1 MARAR
6 LGIVAALV
14 PALVGAFVAGPPA
27 LAAHAR
33 RHHAGAAHACPD
45 ANLLP
50 TRSDLSRIRA
60 AVVCLVNRERAG
72 HGERPLRPNRRLR
85 IAAQGHSASMAAAG
99 YFNHIGPGGQTPLSR
114 VRASGYLR
122 GARRW
127 RLGENIAWGTLWLAA
142 PRAIVATW
150 MASPG
155 HRANILNPSFRDTAI
170 GVAPGIAYSL
180 AHGQAG
186 AMYTEDFG
194 AITGR

>member
-6 LGIVAALV
+6 LGISAALV
-14 PALVGAFVAGPPA
+14 PALLGALTAGPPA

-33 RHHAGAAHACPD
+33 GHHGAAAHACSGID
-45 ANLLP
+45 LLP
-50 TRSDLSRIRA
+50 THDDLTRIRA
-60 AVVCLVNRERAG
+60 AVVCLVNRERAH
-72 HGERPLRPNRRLR
+72 HGERPLRPNRLLR
-85 IAAQGHSASMAAAG
+85 VAAQGHSASMAATG
-99 YFNHIGPGGQTPLSR
+99 YFNHVGPGGQTPLSR
-114 VRASGYLR
+114 VRATGYLR

-170 GVAPGIAYSL
+170 GVAPGVAYSL
-180 AHGQAG
+180 AHGQPG

-194 AITGR
+194 AIARH